1 MTVEEMKRRKKE
13 LCFTNEMIAERS
25 GVPLGTV
32 QKIFAGFTGT
42 PRFKTMAALE
52 KVLGGEE
59 RPEEKPARNS
69 SASDKR
75 TARYQ
80 DAYEESGSRIGRIG
94 EEALSYGADPKQGSY
109 TVDDYYALSEDRRV
123 ELIDGWIYDM
133 ATPVLAHQ
141 AILGQLHLQL
151 APCVEKHPE
160 CELFFAPADVR
171 LDNDDRTMVQP
182 DLYIVCGRKD
192 KDRRRLNG
200 APDFVIEI
208 LSPSTR
214 VHDMFLKL
222 NKYRNAGVREY
233 WIIDP
238 DRKKITVYD
247 FEHEELPETYT
258 FHETVP
264 VSISGGECAV
274 DFECIYD
281 RVERY
286 FEN

>member
-109 TVDDYYALSEDRRV
+109 MVDDYYALSEDRRV

-141 AILGQLHLQL
+141 AILGQLHLQMQIQPRL
-151 APCVEKHPE
+151 RQSPHRCRASPAGHQCQPLSRYCHPCKKPPSGV
-160 CELFFAPADVR
+160 LRRLPADR
-171 LDNDDRTMVQP
+171 CSLRHR
-182 DLYIVCGRKD
+182 IV
-192 KDRRRLNG
+192 
-200 APDFVIEI
+200 
-208 LSPSTR
+208 
-214 VHDMFLKL
+214 H
-222 NKYRNAGVREY
+222 
-233 WIIDP
+233 
-238 DRKKITVYD
+238 
-247 FEHEELPETYT
+247 
-258 FHETVP
+258 
-264 VSISGGECAV
+264 
-274 DFECIYD
+274 
-281 RVERY
+281 
-286 FEN
+286 